1 MCKAQQLKD
10 KVRETGLE
18 NSEVRFGDDCVYL
31 ERKGRRTS
39 IKAPLNEIT
48 KHIKTP
54 KALLAYV
61 IEHNLLELYRPEI
74 H

>member
-10 KVRETGLE
+10 EITARTWE
-18 NSEVRFGDDCVYL
+18 NSEVRHGEDCVYL

-48 KHIKTP
+48 RKITSP
-54 KALLAYV
+54 KVLLAYV

-74 H
+74 G

>member
-10 KVRETGLE
+10 EITARTWE
-18 NSEVRFGDDCVYL
+18 NSEVRHGEDCVYL

-48 KHIKTP
+48 RQIRSP

-74 H
+74 G